1 MNKYLF
7 KNGRIIDGSG
17 KAGFTGDV
25 LAEGNKIAAVSRE
38 AIHSDGAEIIDCTGL
53 AIAPGFIDA
62 HSHHDF
68 SFIAKKTDS
77 LFEPFLQQGITTFV
91 CGNCGFGMAGFQKGS
106 PYRQQVAS
114 CFLATPLEG
123 SVDVTWYSWP
133 EYMHLLEKKG
143 IPANFV
149 TLAAHGTTLGSILGM
164 GTLDE
169 GAVTPEIERQVLD
182 LLEEGLED
190 GCKGIS
196 VGLIYR
202 PSNHTTKE
210 QLKNIAALAAKHH
223 KPLTVHRELEIA
235 ISKFYPDFDE
245 PHDVRWLREF
255 FENVAETG
263 VSIHISHLLFA
274 GRSTFPSYEPIHEL
288 INDYVSKGMDITFDM
303 YSYDYGTPEIAVL
316 LPADL
321 PNHFDAIEK
330 DKSVHDKFEVQFK
343 MTCKFIGIFSSDII
357 LIDPCADELE
367 EYVGMYLDE
376 MARARGMSDFDN
388 IIDIYKHTN
397 GRATLGLGPYYSEEI
412 TLDQM
417 TNPKAM
423 YMTDAWIIPGRPQNA
438 ASYGSMPRFLRLA
451 RETGN
456 LSLEE
461 VIHKMTGK
469 TAQYFDITRRGLL
482 KNGYFADI
490 VVFDPEKIAE
500 TATMKNPSGKPVGIH
515 KVFINGEKVVDEGVY
530 KLGQSAGMVV

>member
-7 KNGRIIDGSG
+7 KNGMIIDGSG
-17 KAGFTGDV
+17 KASFTGDV
-25 LAEGNKIAAVSRE
+25 LVEGNKIAAVSRK
-38 AIHSDGAEIIDCTGL
+38 AISADGAKIIDCTGL

-68 SFIAKKTDS
+68 SFIAEKTDS
-77 LFEPFLQQGITTFV
+77 LFESFLQQGITTFV
-91 CGNCGFGMAGFQKGS
+91 CGNCGFGMAGFRKGS
-106 PYRQQVAS
+106 PYRHQVAK
-114 CFLATPLEG
+114 CFIAAPLEG
-123 SVDVTWYSWP
+123 SVDVTWNTWS

-164 GTLDE
+164 DTLGE
-169 GAVTPEIERQVLD
+169 GAVTPEVEHEVLD

-196 VGLIYR
+196 VGLAYR
-202 PSNHTTKE
+202 PGNYTTKE
-210 QLKNIAALAAKHH
+210 QLKKIAALAAKHH
-223 KPLTVHRELEIA
+223 KPLTVHREVEA
-235 ISKFYPDFDE
+235 VISRFYPDFNE

-255 FENVAETG
+255 LENVAETG

-274 GRSTFPSYEPIHEL
+274 GRNTFPSYEPMHKL
-288 INDYVSKGMDITFDM
+288 IDNYVAKGMDITFDM

-316 LPADL
+316 LPADWPQNFEL
-321 PNHFDAIEK
+321 MEK
-330 DKSVHDKFEVQFK
+330 DKALHDACEDLFQQFSSS
-343 MTCKFIGIFSSDII
+343 IGIFSSDIF
-357 LIDPCADELE
+357 LIDPMVDKLE
-367 EYVGMYLDE
+367 EYEGMYLDE
-376 MARARGMSDFDN
+376 MGRSRGMSDFDN
-388 IIDIYKHTN
+388 IIDIYKRTDGH
-397 GRATLGLGPYYSEEI
+397 ATVALGPYYSEEI

-417 TNPKAM
+417 INPKVM

-438 ASYGSMPRFLRLA
+438 ASYGSMPRFLKLA

-469 TAQYFDITRRGLL
+469 TALYFDITSRGLL

-500 TATMKNPSGKPVGIH
+500 KATPKNPSEKPVGIH
-515 KVFINGEKVVDEGVY
+515 KVFINGEQVVDEGVY
-530 KLGQSAGMVV
+530 KFGQSAGMVV